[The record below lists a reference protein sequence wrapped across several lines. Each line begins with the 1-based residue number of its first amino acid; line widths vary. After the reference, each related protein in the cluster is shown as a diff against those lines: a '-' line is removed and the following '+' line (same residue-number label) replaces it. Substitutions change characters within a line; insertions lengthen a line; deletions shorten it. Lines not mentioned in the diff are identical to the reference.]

1 MGNTCSHI
9 APVTVATRVEPGD
22 VAVVSVTGEVDLACE
37 DVVNAA
43 LQDQFDHRRTGL
55 VVDLTGVDFF
65 GSAGIRLLV
74 DAAQR
79 ARRQGTALA
88 VATDRRVVL
97 RPLAITLVDQAV
109 EIHPTV
115 PAAVAAL
122 RGTDVPQRRLRA

>member
-1 MGNTCSHI
+1 MT
-9 APVTVATRVEPGD
+9 VTTRVEPGD
-22 VAVVSVTGEVDLACE
+22 VAVVSVTGEVDLASE
-37 DVVNAA
+37 GVVDAA
-43 LQDQFDHRRTGL
+43 VQDQVDRRRPGL
-55 VVDLTGVDFF
+55 VVDLTRVDFF

-79 ARRQGTALA
+79 ARRLGMALA

-122 RGTDVPQRRLRA
+122 RGTGVPQRRLRA

>member
-37 DVVNAA
+37 DVVDAA
-43 LQDQFDHRRTGL
+43 FRDQFDRRRAGL

-79 ARRQGTALA
+79 ARHLGMALA

-122 RGTDVPQRRLRA
+122 RGTGVPQRRLRA